1 LILQLLLT
9 IAAIISSSFSKNKPY
24 NIYMFSIISRSQVS
38 VNSYFYFSTVIVEE
52 KTNRSS
58 FDVGLRKPAAKHTVV
73 SQMAIYRNGV
83 QAGSTI
89 E

>member
-1 LILQLLLT
+1 
-9 IAAIISSSFSKNKPY
+9 
-24 NIYMFSIISRSQVS
+24 VS